1 MYVQGLKWNVKNGAL
16 INFWNDFWLPS
27 GSVRSLIQGPLS
39 REEEQLTV
47 KQSFEQNG
55 EWNPRKISFELPDQI
70 NNTIRAT
77 PLSYNLNAEDSLT
90 WAFSKD
96 GLFSHK
102 STSLLTKGLN
112 PLNPFTSTLDWLW
125 KIESL
130 PRIQFFFLAVLPQ
143 QRSNMGSFGF
153 KGVKPQSHLISLPPQ

>member
-1 MYVQGLKWNVKNGAL
+1 MYVQGLKWNVKNGAS

-102 STSLLTKGLN
+102 STYLLTKGLN

-130 PRIQFFFLAVLPQ
+130 PRIQFFIWLCFHNSVPTWEVL
-143 QRSNMGSFGF
+143 GSRG
-153 KGVKPQSHLISLPPQ
+153 LSLNPI